1 MFTNDNSILADI
13 LGSEYTKVVKEN
25 MLLKAQLEVATK
37 VVQSLNVQIGDMR
50 SAEEAGVI
58 PEDV

>member
-13 LGSEYTKVVKEN
+13 LWSEYTKVVKEN